1 MVMKIK
7 LNRTVSVELNEP
19 GKVLLNEKMLRRGDV
34 ISIKEIFPLSNTF
47 DNLVLDT
54 DEVLLEV
61 NNGWYDVIE
70 K

>member
-47 DNLVLDT
+47 GNLVLDT

-61 NNGWYDVIE
+61 NKGWYDVIE
-70 K
+70 N